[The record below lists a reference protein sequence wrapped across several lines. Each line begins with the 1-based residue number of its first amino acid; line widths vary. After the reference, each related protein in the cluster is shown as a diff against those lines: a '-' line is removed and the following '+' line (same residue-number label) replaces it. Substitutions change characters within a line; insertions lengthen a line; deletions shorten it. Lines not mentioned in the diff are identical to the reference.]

1 MSCLAT
7 ARRQFLTEPK
17 RSSLDWTCFL
27 EEPCVNQIIVRSKRC
42 VFFAIIF
49 ENRYMFDDVMSMARV
64 DYAVIR
70 ESYGFSAHLRDCG
83 AR

>member
-1 MSCLAT
+1 MRKPNHSSI
-7 ARRQFLTEPK
+7 K
-17 RSSLDWTCFL
+17 RL
-27 EEPCVNQIIVRSKRC
+27 R
-42 VFFAIIF
+42 FFAIIF